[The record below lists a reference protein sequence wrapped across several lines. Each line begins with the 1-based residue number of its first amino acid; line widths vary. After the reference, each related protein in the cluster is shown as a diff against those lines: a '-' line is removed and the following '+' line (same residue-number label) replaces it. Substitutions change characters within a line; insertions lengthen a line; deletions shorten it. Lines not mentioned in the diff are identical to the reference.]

1 MSAIRSGTIVVIF
14 CCLHGITM
22 GIVNSSYSKES
33 SETIEIAPIPAN
45 LFTDISVGK
54 KDLSTETNLPVDDGK
69 NNTILNGF
77 VKPYNCTA
85 LLYAVMSH
93 RK

>member
-1 MSAIRSGTIVVIF
+1 MSAIRSSTFVVIL

-33 SETIEIAPIPAN
+33 SETIEIAPIPPD

-54 KDLSTETNLPVDDGK
+54 KDLSTETNLRVDDGG
-69 NNTILNGF
+69 NNTNLNGF
-77 VKPYNCTA
+77 VKPFNCSA
-85 LLYAVMSH
+85 LLCYNVA
-93 RK
+93 

>member
-1 MSAIRSGTIVVIF
+1 MSAIRSSTFVVIL

-33 SETIEIAPIPAN
+33 SETIEIAPIPPN

-54 KDLSTETNLPVDDGK
+54 KDLSTETSLRVDDGT
-69 NNTILNGF
+69 NLNGF
-77 VKPYNCTA
+77 VKPFNYSA
-85 LLYAVMSH
+85 LLCYNVA
-93 RK
+93 